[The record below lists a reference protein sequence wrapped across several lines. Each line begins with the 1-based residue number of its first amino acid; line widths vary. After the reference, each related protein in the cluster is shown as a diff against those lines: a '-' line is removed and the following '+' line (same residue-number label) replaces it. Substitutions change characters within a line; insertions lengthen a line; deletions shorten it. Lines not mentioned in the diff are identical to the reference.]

1 MFTNKTHKPTTAI
14 MLGILL
20 TFLIVSIVLAAELIT
35 EKSEEPI
42 NEVTLF
48 HGTSAEFSI
57 SISAEG
63 AIDCNVL
70 PDDPA
75 TAKVHTTFHIDAD
88 GMITS
93 QDFSEPMGF
102 YSSGEPDPDPS
113 TGNCGTTW
121 IGAPQP
127 YNVNA
132 TISAHEDAT
141 SGEYIIVLSKAA
153 GTVQVRNPP
162 SVTRAKLE
170 DKIATHIIVHLTQA
184 EYGLLLEPQQDA
196 LYGDPAEVV
205 EYILTLT
212 NIGNITDA
220 FGITFEG
227 NDWDVH
233 LAEDEFTL
241 EAGESATVNVQVT
254 IPPETMAGEFDSVT
268 ITATSAGDEDLSAS
282 STLTTTTNAIYG
294 LMLEPEEGALY
305 GDPDETVFYIMTLTN
320 TGNILDT
327 FDLVAGMSDWD
338 VHLPVNGFELGA
350 GGSVD
355 VSVQITVAAD
365 ALAGEFDSVT
375 ITATSIG
382 DENVS
387 ANSTLTTTSNAV
399 YGLMLEPEE
408 GALYGDPDETVFY
421 IMTLTNTGNILD
433 TFDLVAGESDWD
445 VHLPENGFEL
455 GAGESVD
462 VSMQITVAAD
472 ALAGEF
478 DSVTITATSIGDE
491 HVSASS
497 TLTTTSNAVYGLML
511 EPEQNT
517 LSGGPGEIVSYIL
530 SLTNIGNLS
539 DTYALEAVGNGW
551 DINLSEGSV
560 GLGAGESAEIR
571 VDISIPPNVLAGEF
585 DLVSVTATSVGNN
598 SFSATSTLTTR
609 ANPIY
614 AVQLT
619 AGEVSLHAKP
629 GDTVTFSLNLTNSGN
644 IFDTYEITFSGNN
657 WSVQLA
663 QTSLDLL
670 QGTSA
675 MVMVRVN
682 IPPDAE
688 DGDSETITITATSL
702 NDDGISS
709 SVSLTTTTFVEP
721 ETGSAGFQ
729 LFLPVINNK

>member
-153 GTVQVRNPP
+153 GTVQVSNPP

-294 LMLEPEEGALY
+294 LMLEPE
-305 GDPDETVFYIMTLTN
+305 
-320 TGNILDT
+320 
-327 FDLVAGMSDWD
+327 
-338 VHLPVNGFELGA
+338 
-350 GGSVD
+350 
-355 VSVQITVAAD
+355 
-365 ALAGEFDSVT
+365 
-375 ITATSIG
+375 
-382 DENVS
+382 
-387 ANSTLTTTSNAV
+387 
-399 YGLMLEPEE
+399 
-408 GALYGDPDETVFY
+408 
-421 IMTLTNTGNILD
+421 
-433 TFDLVAGESDWD
+433 
-445 VHLPENGFEL
+445 
-455 GAGESVD
+455 
-462 VSMQITVAAD
+462 
-472 ALAGEF
+472 
-478 DSVTITATSIGDE
+478 
-491 HVSASS
+491 
-497 TLTTTSNAVYGLML
+497 
-511 EPEQNT
+511 QNT
-517 LSGGPGEIVSYIL
+517 LSGDPGTIVSYNL

-539 DTYALEAVGNGW
+539 DTYALASVGNGW
-551 DINLSEGSV
+551 ELNLSEENV
-560 GLGAGESAEIR
+560 ELGAGENTEIR
-571 VDISIPPNVLAGEF
+571 VDIAIPPNALAGEF
-585 DLVSVTATSVGNN
+585 DVVSVTATSVGNN
-598 SFSATSTLTTR
+598 SFSATSTLTTG

-619 AGEVSLHAKP
+619 AGEVALNAKP

-663 QTSLDLL
+663 QTSFDLM

-675 MVMVRVN
+675 IVLVRVI
-682 IPPDAE
+682 IPTIAE
-688 DGDSETITITATSL
+688 DGNLDTVTITATSTG
-702 NDDGISS
+702 DAHQTAYAQ
-709 SVSLTTTTFVEP
+709 LTTTAVSIQQPAPKASFI
-721 ETGSAGFQ
+721 
-729 LFLPVINNK
+729 FLPIVNKN

>member
-42 NEVTLF
+42 NEVTLNRDE
-48 HGTSAEFSI
+48 SVEFDI
-57 SISAEG
+57 SIYAIG
-63 AIDCNVL
+63 AITCTIAE
-70 PDDPA
+70 DDPS
-75 TAKVHTTFHIDAD
+75 TARVHTSFYISED
-88 GMITS
+88 GMVHS
-93 QDFSEPMGF
+93 QDLSESLNF
-102 YSSGEPDPDPS
+102 YSSGVPDPDPS
-113 TGNCGTTW
+113 TGNCGITW
-121 IGAPQP
+121 ITAPQP
-127 YNVNA
+127 YIITA
-132 TISAHEDAT
+132 TISAHPQAELGT
-141 SGEYIIVLSKAA
+141 YSIVLSPDA
-153 GTVQVRNPP
+153 GTVQVTNPP
-162 SVTRAKLE
+162 SANKAKLG
-170 DKIATHIIVHLTQA
+170 DNMATYIEVQLIEA

-212 NIGNITDA
+212 NSGNITDS

-241 EAGESATVNVQVT
+241 KAGESATVNVQVN
-254 IPPETMAGEFDSVT
+254 IPPDAVAGEFDSVT
-268 ITATSAGDEDLSAS
+268 ITATSAGDEGLSAS
-282 STLTTTTNAIYG
+282 
-294 LMLEPEEGALY
+294 
-305 GDPDETVFYIMTLTN
+305 
-320 TGNILDT
+320 
-327 FDLVAGMSDWD
+327 
-338 VHLPVNGFELGA
+338 
-350 GGSVD
+350 
-355 VSVQITVAAD
+355 
-365 ALAGEFDSVT
+365 
-375 ITATSIG
+375 
-382 DENVS
+382 
-387 ANSTLTTTSNAV
+387 STLTTTSNAV

-433 TFDLVAGESDWD
+433 TLDLVAGESDWD

-462 VSMQITVAAD
+462 VSVQITVAAD

-478 DSVTITATSIGDE
+478 DSVTITATSVGNDSF
-491 HVSASS
+491 SAIS
-497 TLTTTSNAVYGLML
+497 TLTTG
-511 EPEQNT
+511 
-517 LSGGPGEIVSYIL
+517 
-530 SLTNIGNLS
+530 
-539 DTYALEAVGNGW
+539 
-551 DINLSEGSV
+551 
-560 GLGAGESAEIR
+560 
-571 VDISIPPNVLAGEF
+571 
-585 DLVSVTATSVGNN
+585 
-598 SFSATSTLTTR
+598 
-609 ANPIY
+609 ANPVY

-619 AGEVSLHAKP
+619 VDEVAVHAKP
-629 GDTVTFSLNLTNSGN
+629 GETINYSLTLTNHGN